1 MKIVLAID
9 GSPVSRKMLVY
20 VVSNG
25 MWFRREYSYVLLH
38 VVTPAQAKADPTGHQ
53 ARAILD
59 EAAAFLH
66 HQVGFEISRAARV
79 GKPAEVIAEFARRHE
94 CNLIVMGTHGHSRL
108 EALVVGS
115 VTQAVLTQSHVP
127 VVVVPS

>member
-25 MWFRREYSYVLLH
+25 MWFRPEYSYVLLH
-38 VVTPAQAKADPTGHQ
+38 VVSPTQAKADPAGQH

-59 EAAAFLH
+59 EAGSFLR
-66 HQVGFEISRAARV
+66 HQVGFDPARIARV
-79 GKPAEVIAEFARRHE
+79 GKPGEVIPDFARRHE
-94 CNLIVMGTHGHSRL
+94 CNLIVMGSHGHGRL
-108 EALVVGS
+108 EALVLGS
-115 VTQAVLTQSHVP
+115 VTQAVLTESHVP
-127 VVVVPS
+127 VLVVP